1 MSAPMPTELAP
12 EALRATCDPAAF
24 TFETTADLAV
34 SSSIVGQPR
43 ATAALQFGLGMADR
57 GYHIFAAGSPGTG
70 KMTAV
75 NAFLDAAARSRP
87 APNDVCYVYNFGE
100 PDRPRALLLPPGRG
114 RQLAKDLD
122 DLLRVARRQLPRA
135 FETDEYTSQ
144 REAIVKGLEQER
156 EIEFSRL
163 NERARAASFA
173 LQATSVG
180 LALIPLSAGKA
191 MSDEEFS
198 SLSPSEQ
205 RMWQERR
212 GRLEAEIAGVTKL
225 LREHERGIRES
236 LERLDRD
243 VALRAVGGLLE
254 DLGER
259 YADVPTAGE
268 YLAALREDM
277 VAHVELFRPAQEE
290 AGATDKN
297 PLLQRDQALR
307 RYRVNV
313 IVDQKAD
320 AGAPVVVEPNPTY
333 QNLIGRIEKEAQF
346 GTLVTD
352 FTLIRGGAL
361 HRANGGYLVLRA
373 EDVLRQPLS
382 WDALKRALRNSEI
395 TIEDAG
401 DVLGMSAVR
410 TLRPQPTPLTLKVV
424 LVGEQTTFLLL
435 YGADPDFSELF
446 RVRADFDGQMPRT
459 LENEVALAHFVSRIC
474 NEEGLCHLDRD
485 ALARIVEHA
494 SRLAQDQTQLSVQF
508 GVIADVVREANY
520 WAGTSGATSVTIE
533 HVRQALDQQMYRS
546 NLIEERQRELITR
559 GTLAVDLA
567 GTAVGQVNGLAV
579 ETIASYSFGH
589 PSRITATIGVG
600 RDGVV
605 DVERQA
611 SLGGRFHSKG
621 VLILA
626 GFLTE
631 RFAQDQPL
639 ALSARLAF
647 EQSYGEVD
655 GDSASSAELYAILSQ
670 LAGLPIK
677 QSLAVT
683 GSVNQKG
690 QIQAIGGVN
699 EKIEGFFATCQA
711 KALTGEQGVLIPA
724 TNVVHLMLRDEVV
737 EAVRAGRFHVYP
749 VATADEGIALLTGVP
764 AGERDPT
771 GRYPAGTVNARIES
785 RLQNLVNALRAATPP
800 DAGGNHAL
808 SG

>member
-1 MSAPMPTELAP
+1 
-12 EALRATCDPAAF
+12 
-24 TFETTADLAV
+24 
-34 SSSIVGQPR
+34 
-43 ATAALQFGLGMADR
+43 MADR
-57 GYHIFAAGSPGTG
+57 GYHIFVAGSPGTG

-75 NAFLDAAARSRP
+75 NAFLHAAARSRP
-87 APNDVCYVYNFGE
+87 VPSDVCYVYNFGE
-100 PDRPRALLLPPGRG
+100 PDRPRALLLPAGRG
-114 RQLAKDLD
+114 RQLAKDVD
-122 DLLRVARRQLPRA
+122 ELLRVARRQLPRA
-135 FETDEYTSQ
+135 FESDEYTSQ
-144 REAIVKGLEQER
+144 REAVVKGLEQER
-156 EIEFSRL
+156 EVEFSQL
-163 NERARAASFA
+163 SAHARAASFA

-180 LALIPLSAGKA
+180 LVLIPLSGGKT
-191 MSDEEFS
+191 MSDEEFA
-198 SLSPSEQ
+198 SLSPGEQ
-205 RMWQERR
+205 RTWQERR

-225 LREHERGIRES
+225 LRDHERGVRES

-243 VALRAVGGLLE
+243 VALRAVGGLLA

-259 YADVPTAGE
+259 YADVPAVGE

-290 AGATDKN
+290 AGANDKN
-297 PLLQRDQALR
+297 PSLPREQALR
-307 RYRVNV
+307 RYRVNL

-333 QNLIGRIEKEAQF
+333 PNLIGRIEKEAQF

-361 HRANGGYLVLRA
+361 QRANGGYLVVRA

-382 WDALKRALRNSEI
+382 WDALKRALRNREI

-401 DVLGMSAVR
+401 DSLGMSTVR
-410 TLRPQPTPLTLKVV
+410 TLRPEPIPLDLKVV
-424 LVGEQTTFLLL
+424 LVGDQATFFLLH
-435 YGADPDFSELF
+435 GVDRDFSELF
-446 RVRADFDGQMPRT
+446 RVRADFDVQMPRT
-459 LENEVALAHFVSRIC
+459 SENEVALAHFVSRIC
-474 NEEGLCHLDRD
+474 NEDGLCHLERG

-494 SRLAQDQTQLSVQF
+494 ARLAEDQTQLSVQF
-508 GVIADVVREANY
+508 GVIANIVREANY
-520 WAGTSGATSVTIE
+520 WAVASGATSVTIE
-533 HVRQALDQQMYRS
+533 HVRQALDQQVYRS
-546 NLIEERQRELITR
+546 NLIEVRQRELMTR
-559 GTLAVDLA
+559 GILAVDLA
-567 GTAVGQVNGLAV
+567 GTVVGQVNGLAV

-690 QIQAIGGVN
+690 HIQAIGGVN
-699 EKIEGFFATCQA
+699 EKIEGFFAACQA
-711 KALTGEQGVLIPA
+711 RGLTREQGVLIPA

-737 EAVRAGRFHVYP
+737 DAVRAGRFHVYP
-749 VATADEGIALLTGVP
+749 VSTADEGIALLTGVP
-764 AGERDPT
+764 AGDRDAT
-771 GRYPAGTVNARIES
+771 GRYPAGTVNARIEA
-785 RLQNLVNALRAATPP
+785 RLQNMLNALRAATASPE
-800 DAGGNHAL
+800 AGGNHSLA
-808 SG
+808 G